1 MVDRSSNPPNPYE
14 CEHFIMEPGLSL
26 VQNFPL
32 RGINSQVNYHGRP
45 VQLSCIIPV
54 TVYNETA
61 YSIVAETNGSG
72 PIMITEKLAK
82 PIIAKRLFIVFSS
95 RGYLGYIKNLGFK
108 TFSTVIDESYDTIE
122 NDHDRWTMA
131 WNQVLYLCQ
140 HKQIE
145 VLQEIRSIVEYNY
158 DLLMSD
164 HLINTTSSRIRDHI
178 RQHVST
184 EI

>member
-1 MVDRSSNPPNPYE
+1 
-14 CEHFIMEPGLSL
+14 MEPGLSL

-108 TFSTVIDESYDTIE
+108 TFSTVIDESYDRETNDSIRLRMIADEIE
-122 NDHDRWTMA
+122 RLSNLTPSEIEDFCNKLLPIVEH
-131 WNQVLYLCQ
+131 NFQVLKNKKTYIE
-140 HKQIE
+140 QI
-145 VLQEIRSIVEYNY
+145 
-158 DLLMSD
+158 
-164 HLINTTSSRIRDHI
+164 
-178 RQHVST
+178 
-184 EI
+184 